1 MEDTWV
7 SRDLPVLETVVK
19 LVDEGSFAVTVADIA
34 DRTGLDT
41 KTVDRALDA
50 LSGPYVGEYKKL
62 MTGGIPDSWYVTE
75 VTPEARRAVG
85 QWPTAESLAARLA
98 EAFSEAADEET
109 DPERKSRLRQLAGF
123 LAETGKDIVAE
134 VIAKVVLH
142 GTGVT

>member
-50 LSGPYVGEYKKL
+50 LSGPYVGEYC
-62 MTGGIPDSWYVTE
+62 PDLTLGNTRS
-75 VTPEARRAVG
+75 
-85 QWPTAESLAARLA
+85 S
-98 EAFSEAADEET
+98 
-109 DPERKSRLRQLAGF
+109 
-123 LAETGKDIVAE
+123 
-134 VIAKVVLH
+134 
-142 GTGVT
+142 

>member
-1 MEDTWV
+1 
-7 SRDLPVLETVVK
+7 
-19 LVDEGSFAVTVADIA
+19 
-34 DRTGLDT
+34 
-41 KTVDRALDA
+41 
-50 LSGPYVGEYKKL
+50 